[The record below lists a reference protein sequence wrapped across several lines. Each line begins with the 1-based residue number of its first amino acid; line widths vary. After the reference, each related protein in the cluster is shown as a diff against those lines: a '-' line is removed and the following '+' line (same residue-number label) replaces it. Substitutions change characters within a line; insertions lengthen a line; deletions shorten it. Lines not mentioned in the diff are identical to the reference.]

1 MTTIEDIMAINLAKI
16 ENPKLRERVKNLLLD
31 YEKASNKAIF
41 IEETQNLINMVMST
55 VQRFA
60 PEALTKEDEKD
71 PKPKKDE
78 FPRKRIEQLHG
89 LLLDN
94 LNAHKKRNS
103 NREDELTDELN
114 KVINSLESAF
124 DDYESHIPL
133 TAVRPDL
140 VTFLQWS
147 VSTDFDKS
155 NDLIE
160 QVSATIK
167 ALLIEFDIPFEP
179 ENNSGEGGAIEI
191 YQKQIPV
198 IIGELEDIM
207 QFIEENKAE
216 EGDET
221 IEVLAIIIDDLK
233 NASEQEK
240 EELIHEAL
248 EKYREWS
255 EKTSFGDEVEQELKR
270 KRKVDQSINE
280 ILEELGM
287 ETMPEKKHKAK
298 PKPSATDEQTTIL
311 TKELVE
317 RVINELDSIKAT
329 DLDQTIVETTL
340 DDLKAALEK
349 EIGKSFVNSIE
360 KAVANFNDY
369 AVEIEDT
376 AVQKQAVAAMNKLV
390 KALGQ
395 PMLDD
400 QGNSTAETKAERN
413 KRIKRE
419 LEALAPEIE
428 QCEHVFREAA
438 RLKREITPKKK
449 KPAPSIY
456 EQLQTKI
463 YALTSLI
470 PATLKDDV
478 EVQQLTM
485 EAELTFFRLLIKAWE
500 LTEKRKANK
509 VEKEIEGKFEATEEK
524 IQRDSRKETAA
535 IWKEQLSELKIKQKD
550 KLDKDQY
557 TAFIVKF
564 EALQEARRLYV
575 DSPDQARKLL
585 KKELTDTELKKYIK
599 KNILDEIIN

>member
-1 MTTIEDIMAINLAKI
+1 MTTIEEIKAIDQAKI
-16 ENPKLRERVKNLLLD
+16 KNEKIRQKVSNLISE
-31 YEKASNKAIF
+31 YEKAKNKPIF
-41 IEETQNLINMVMST
+41 IEETQNLIDMVMST

-60 PEALTKEDEKD
+60 PEALKKENEKA

-114 KVINSLESAF
+114 KVITSLERAF
-124 DDYESHIPL
+124 DDYESHIPF

-140 VTFLQWS
+140 VTFLQWQ

-167 ALLIEFDIPFEP
+167 ALLIEFNIPFEP
-179 ENNSGEGGAIEI
+179 ENNSGEGGVIEI

-207 QFIEENKAE
+207 RFIEENQAE
-216 EGDET
+216 EGEET

-240 EELIHEAL
+240 EDLIKQAL
-248 EKYREWS
+248 EKYKDWS
-255 EKTSFGDEVEQELKR
+255 EKTSFGDEVEKELNR
-270 KRKVDQSINE
+270 KQQIDQSINE
-280 ILEELGM
+280 LLEELGM
-287 ETMPEKKHKAK
+287 DTMPEKKPASMQ
-298 PKPSATDEQTTIL
+298 KPSSIDEQTTIL
-311 TKELVE
+311 TKELVK
-317 RVINELDSIKAT
+317 RVMGELDNIKAK
-329 DLDQTIVETTL
+329 DLDLTIIETTL
-340 DDLKAALEK
+340 DDLKKAIEAD
-349 EIGKSFVNSIE
+349 IGKPFVKQVE
-360 KAVANFNDY
+360 KAVANFNDFV
-369 AVEIEDT
+369 VELEDET
-376 AVQKQAVAAMNKLV
+376 VQKKAVAAMNKLV

-400 QGNSTAETKAERN
+400 EGNSTAETKAERN
-413 KRIKRE
+413 ERIKRE
-419 LEALAPEIE
+419 LEALTPEIE
-428 QCEHVFREAA
+428 KCEHVFREAA
-438 RLKREITPKKK
+438 RLKREISPKKK

-470 PATLKDDV
+470 PASLKDDL

-485 EAELTFFRLLIKAWE
+485 EAELTFFKLLIKAWE
-500 LTEKRKANK
+500 LTEKRKAK
-509 VEKEIEGKFEATEEK
+509 EVEKQIEGKFEDKEEK
-524 IQRDSRKETAA
+524 ILRAARKETASL
-535 IWKEQLSELKIKQKD
+535 WKEQMLSLKMSQKD
-550 KLDKDQY
+550 KLSKGKYDEFL
-557 TAFIVKF
+557 TKF
-564 EALQEARRLYV
+564 EAME
-575 DSPDQARKLL
+575 QARKLYVDEPVKARKL
-585 KKELTDTELKKYIK
+585 LEKELTAAELKRYIK